1 MSCIINTAFIYQLG
15 FSISSNEMSFILN
28 YHQWIM
34 ILANKAFWNN
44 IFYLMLRLLVDLDFI
59 IIHGRRFA
67 ALKGFWLHLTYN
79 YHDTQIAHIHSSVSS
94 AQMGILHDK
103 RLIATR
109 NKTWNFI
116 GGLSFFLKRFY
127 ISHGK
132 SNSLNVK

>member
-1 MSCIINTAFIYQLG
+1 MHNKYSIY
-15 FSISSNEMSFILN
+15 ISTRFQHFFQWNEFYSKLSSVN
-28 YHQWIM
+28 YDIS
-34 ILANKAFWNN
+34 KAFWNN

-94 AQMGILHDK
+94 AQIGILHDK